1 LPDFLRRKNQAK
13 HQLLKGKLPAQL
25 DLSLI
30 WIALSAIQIKKL
42 CVLCVLWYARENLA
56 DLSD

>member
-42 CVLCVLWYARENLA
+42 CVLWYARENLA